1 MTRHRLAVPFTIVV
15 AGAVLLGCSDMPSP
29 STDHELDGSEASAA
43 RDAAPIATTTFQGEY
58 TRTDGTPI
66 YVIAQNKGLA
76 VLVAGNLFG
85 LVSKGP
91 DRFALQGV
99 PETVTFHR
107 DDAGRVVA
115 VSDSQGR
122 YPRAS
127 DSLPADIAA
136 SHGGA
141 AVQPYRYAMPE
152 ALDDGIAVDD
162 LSSASID
169 GEAIADLMD
178 DIATRE
184 DYAGIHSLL
193 VSRDGTLVLE
203 AYRDGFDAAQPHN
216 LRSATKS
223 VLAAVLGAAVLR
235 NEASLNHRPLAVLAD
250 RAGMDIS
257 PHKAALTVADLLDMR
272 HGLQCDDW
280 DEDSPGNESKIYANA
295 DWVPAILSIPDDAVA
310 DRVSYC
316 SAMPLAVGR
325 YLEIRTG
332 QSLPD
337 YAQDVLFTPLG
348 IDRADW
354 TWAFDL
360 VAKDTPHGAQI
371 HMRPRDM
378 LRIGQLYL
386 DGGRAGDARVLPKGW
401 VGAAFEDTRPLGDW
415 RRYGDYWWSY
425 DIAGDDGTEPVTV
438 HAASGIGGQ
447 RIAVVPRADLVV
459 VMTGGSFTTGQG
471 GPRRVIERV
480 IGASN

>member
-1 MTRHRLAVPFTIVV
+1 MPFSIVV
-15 AGAVLLGCSDMPSP
+15 AGAVLLGCSDIPSP
-29 STDHELDGSEASAA
+29 STDHALDGPEAFAA
-43 RDAAPIATTTFQGEY
+43 RDAAPIAPTTFQGEY
-58 TRTDGTPI
+58 TRDDGTPI
-66 YVIAQNKGLA
+66 YVIARDEGLA

-85 LVSKGP
+85 LVSEGL
-91 DRFALQGV
+91 DRFALEGV

-107 DDAGRVVA
+107 DDAGRIVA

-127 DSLPADIAA
+127 DTLPVDIAA

-141 AVQPYRYAMPE
+141 AVQPYSYAMPE
-152 ALDDGIAVDD
+152 ALDDGIAVGD

-169 GEAIADLMD
+169 GGAIAALMD
-178 DIATRE
+178 DIATNE
-184 DYAGIHSLL
+184 DYADIHSLL

-203 AYRDGFDAAQPHN
+203 AYRGGFDAAQPHN

-223 VLAAVLGAAVLR
+223 VIAIVLGAAVLR
-235 NEASLNHRPLAVLAD
+235 GDASLDDRPLAVLAD
-250 RAGMDIS
+250 GVGMNIS
-257 PHKAALTVADLLDMR
+257 AHKASLTVADLLDMR
-272 HGLQCDDW
+272 HGLQCNDW
-280 DEDSPGNESKIYANA
+280 DTDSPGNESKIYANA

-386 DGGRAGDARVLPKGW
+386 DDGRAGDRRILPEDW
-401 VGAAFEDTRPLGDW
+401 VRAAFEDTRPLGDW

-425 DIAGDDGTEPVTV
+425 DIAGDDGTEWVTV
-438 HAASGIGGQ
+438 HTASGIGGQ

-459 VMTGGSFTTGQG
+459 VMTGRSFTAGQG
-471 GPRRVIERV
+471 GPRQVIERV
-480 IGASN
+480 VGALD